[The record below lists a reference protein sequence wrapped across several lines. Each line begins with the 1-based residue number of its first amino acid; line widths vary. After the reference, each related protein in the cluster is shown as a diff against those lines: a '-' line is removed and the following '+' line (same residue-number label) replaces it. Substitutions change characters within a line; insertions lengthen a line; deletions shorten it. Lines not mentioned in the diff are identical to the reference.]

1 LTGIKIY
8 GRDSFKAI
16 PLEVQRILQSL
27 KNYRSGQGAEEFG
40 HISDHREI
48 ARLMNQAPC
57 SPFTIIIEE
66 ELLDPSHYW
75 DKRYVKIKTEQIVSE
90 LDETV
95 LRHFDREI
103 NARMAEFLKH
113 NRDEENRYF
122 RSVLKQYYPQAKRIL
137 RDQYKEIYPR
147 AWKRKFT
154 MQKISKPRK
163 KRRQERIYAI
173 PEPLNYWDSRNSY
186 QQYFAIPE
194 YKVLWQ
200 GGGGSSSQRETQS
213 RLGFAFGLFNQ
224 TQSIPSHI
232 FVYNKDNVLRYG
244 DTLEKL
250 CLAPFDMGSNY
261 QLNHEEM
268 RKTLHGTLR
277 VERGSILEPI
287 RAIEVRP
294 FFEKGDTHEFGKI

>member
-1 LTGIKIY
+1 MTGIKIY

-75 DKRYVKIKTEQIVSE
+75 DKRYVKITTEQIVSE
-90 LDETV
+90 LDEAV
-95 LRHFDREI
+95 LRHFEREI
-103 NARMAEFLKH
+103 NARMAEFLEH
-113 NRDEENRYF
+113 DRDMENRYF
-122 RSVLKQYYPQAKRIL
+122 RKVLKEYYPQAKRIL

-154 MQKISKPRK
+154 MEKISKPRK
-163 KRRQERIYAI
+163 KRHQERIYAI

-186 QQYFAIPE
+186 QQYFAVPE
-194 YKVLWQ
+194 HKVLWQ
-200 GGGGSSSQRETQS
+200 GGGGSSGQRETQS
-213 RLGFAFGLFNQ
+213 RFGFAFGLFNQ

-232 FVYNKDNVLRYG
+232 FVYDKENVLRYV

-250 CLAPFDMGSNY
+250 CLAPSDMGSNY
-261 QLNHEEM
+261 QLKHEEM
-268 RKTLHGTLR
+268 RQVLRDTLR
-277 VERGSILEPI
+277 VERGSILEPV

-294 FFEKGDTHEFGKI
+294 FFENGNKLSLLF